1 MMKYHLFSKIQS
13 RNANKLHLSCDD
25 RKEKMESDAEVEE
38 KNICEDELTEDG
50 KIMEDSE
57 EYEKEEEIFCNA
69 VNVKGE
75 LVTNVSVD
83 ITKMKDEVNNNDGT
97 EIKKDFGFKGFETI
111 SEDEEMEEEEYVEKE
126 TSDED
131 ESKIVMKEEIEDEIM
146 EENENE
152 DKVVTTRE
160 IVKRDFEFKGFEMIS
175 EDEEMEEEEY
185 VEKETS
191 DEDESKIVMKEEIE
205 NEIMEENE
213 NEDKAVTIREIV
225 EKDFGFKGFEISSNG
240 NIVLKVYGIE
250 VVKKVTKKKYNK
262 YVDENLERIKRMENR
277 VPRLRGTTKQLMIGE
292 VKARE
297 KMVDKEVKKLAE
309 LVIVTG
315 EAEIFAKY

>member
-1 MMKYHLFSKIQS
+1 MASK
-13 RNANKLHLSCDD
+13 
-25 RKEKMESDAEVEE
+25 KEKMESDAEVEE
-38 KNICEDELTEDG
+38 KNICEDELTEVE
-50 KIMEDSE
+50 KITEDSE

-75 LVTNVSVD
+75 LVTNVSVV

-97 EIKKDFGFKGFETI
+97 EIKNIVVQKTKKEIKTI

-175 EDEEMEEEEY
+175 EDEEMEEKEY
-185 VEKETS
+185 IEKETS

-205 NEIMEENE
+205 DEIMEENE
-213 NEDKAVTIREIV
+213 NEDKAVMTREIV

>member
-50 KIMEDSE
+50 KITEDSE

-152 DKVVTTRE
+152 DKAVTT
-160 IVKRDFEFKGFEMIS
+160 
-175 EDEEMEEEEY
+175 
-185 VEKETS
+185 
-191 DEDESKIVMKEEIE
+191 
-205 NEIMEENE
+205 
-213 NEDKAVTIREIV
+213 REIV

-277 VPRLRGTTKQLMIGE
+277 VPRLRGTAKQLMIGE

>member
-1 MMKYHLFSKIQS
+1 MASK
-13 RNANKLHLSCDD
+13 
-25 RKEKMESDAEVEE
+25 KEKMESDAEVEE

-50 KIMEDSE
+50 KITEDSE

-69 VNVKGE
+69 INVKGE
-75 LVTNVSVD
+75 LVTNVSVV

-97 EIKKDFGFKGFETI
+97 EIKNIVVQKTKKEIKTI

-131 ESKIVMKEEIEDEIM
+131 ESKIVMKEEIED
-146 EENENE
+146 
-152 DKVVTTRE
+152 
-160 IVKRDFEFKGFEMIS
+160 
-175 EDEEMEEEEY
+175 
-185 VEKETS
+185 
-191 DEDESKIVMKEEIE
+191 
-205 NEIMEENE
+205 EIMEENE

-262 YVDENLERIKRMENR
+262 YVDDNLERIKRMENR
-277 VPRLRGTTKQLMIGE
+277 VSRLRGTTKQLMIGE

>member
-1 MMKYHLFSKIQS
+1 MASK
-13 RNANKLHLSCDD
+13 
-25 RKEKMESDAEVEE
+25 KEKMESDAEVEE
-38 KNICEDELTEDG
+38 KNICEDELTEVE
-50 KIMEDSE
+50 KITEDSE

-75 LVTNVSVD
+75 LVTNVSVV
-83 ITKMKDEVNNNDGT
+83 ITKMKDEVNNNDGI
-97 EIKKDFGFKGFETI
+97 EIKNIVVQKTKKEIKTI

-146 EENENE
+146 EENENK

-175 EDEEMEEEEY
+175 EDEEMEEKEY
-185 VEKETS
+185 IEKETS

-205 NEIMEENE
+205 DEIMEENE

-262 YVDENLERIKRMENR
+262 YLDENLERIKRMENR

>member
-1 MMKYHLFSKIQS
+1 MASK
-13 RNANKLHLSCDD
+13 
-25 RKEKMESDAEVEE
+25 KEKMESDAEVEE

-50 KIMEDSE
+50 KITEDSE

-75 LVTNVSVD
+75 LVTNVSVV

-131 ESKIVMKEEIEDEIM
+131 ESKIVMKEEIE
-146 EENENE
+146 
-152 DKVVTTRE
+152 
-160 IVKRDFEFKGFEMIS
+160 
-175 EDEEMEEEEY
+175 
-185 VEKETS
+185 
-191 DEDESKIVMKEEIE
+191 

-213 NEDKAVTIREIV
+213 NEDKAVTTREIV
-225 EKDFGFKGFEISSNG
+225 EKDFGFKGFEILSNG

-262 YVDENLERIKRMENR
+262 YVDENLERIKRMEDR

-292 VKARE
+292 VKVRE
-297 KMVDKEVKKLAE
+297 KMVDKEVKKLVE
-309 LVIVTG
+309 MVIVTG

>member
-1 MMKYHLFSKIQS
+1 MASK
-13 RNANKLHLSCDD
+13 
-25 RKEKMESDAEVEE
+25 KEKMESDAEVEE
-38 KNICEDELTEDG
+38 KNICEDELTEVE
-50 KIMEDSE
+50 KITEDSE

-75 LVTNVSVD
+75 LVTNVSVV
-83 ITKMKDEVNNNDGT
+83 ITKMKDEVNNNDGI
-97 EIKKDFGFKGFETI
+97 EIKNIVVQKTKKEIKTI

-146 EENENE
+146 EENENK

-175 EDEEMEEEEY
+175 EDEEMEEKEY
-185 VEKETS
+185 IEKETS

-205 NEIMEENE
+205 DEIMEENE
-213 NEDKAVTIREIV
+213 NEDKAVTTREIV

-277 VPRLRGTTKQLMIGE
+277 VSRLRGTTKQLMIGE

>member
-1 MMKYHLFSKIQS
+1 
-13 RNANKLHLSCDD
+13 
-25 RKEKMESDAEVEE
+25 
-38 KNICEDELTEDG
+38 
-50 KIMEDSE
+50 
-57 EYEKEEEIFCNA
+57 
-69 VNVKGE
+69 
-75 LVTNVSVD
+75 
-83 ITKMKDEVNNNDGT
+83 
-97 EIKKDFGFKGFETI
+97 
-111 SEDEEMEEEEYVEKE
+111 
-126 TSDED
+126 
-131 ESKIVMKEEIEDEIM
+131 M

-152 DKVVTTRE
+152 DKAVTTRE

-185 VEKETS
+185 IEKETS

-205 NEIMEENE
+205 DEIMEENE

-262 YVDENLERIKRMENR
+262 YLDENLERIKRMENR

>member
-1 MMKYHLFSKIQS
+1 MASK
-13 RNANKLHLSCDD
+13 
-25 RKEKMESDAEVEE
+25 KEKMESDAEVEE
-38 KNICEDELTEDG
+38 KNICEDELTEVE
-50 KIMEDSE
+50 KITEDSE

-75 LVTNVSVD
+75 LVINVSVV

-97 EIKKDFGFKGFETI
+97 EIKNIVVQKTKKEIKTI

-175 EDEEMEEEEY
+175 EDEEMEEKEY
-185 VEKETS
+185 IEKETS

-205 NEIMEENE
+205 DEIMEENE

-262 YVDENLERIKRMENR
+262 YLDENLERIKRMENR
-277 VPRLRGTTKQLMIGE
+277 VSRLRGTTKQLMIGE

>member
-1 MMKYHLFSKIQS
+1 MASK
-13 RNANKLHLSCDD
+13 
-25 RKEKMESDAEVEE
+25 KEKMESDAEVEE
-38 KNICEDELTEDG
+38 KNICEDELTEDE
-50 KIMEDSE
+50 KITEDSE

-75 LVTNVSVD
+75 LVTNVSVV
-83 ITKMKDEVNNNDGT
+83 ITKMKDEVNNNDGI
-97 EIKKDFGFKGFETI
+97 EIKNIVVQKTKKEIKTI

-152 DKVVTTRE
+152 DKAVTTRE

-185 VEKETS
+185 IEKETS

-205 NEIMEENE
+205 DEIMEENE
-213 NEDKAVTIREIV
+213 NEDKAVTTREIV

-277 VPRLRGTTKQLMIGE
+277 VSRLRGTTKQLMIGE

>member
-1 MMKYHLFSKIQS
+1 MASK
-13 RNANKLHLSCDD
+13 
-25 RKEKMESDAEVEE
+25 KEKMESDAEVEE
-38 KNICEDELTEDG
+38 KNICEDELTEVE
-50 KIMEDSE
+50 KITEDSE

-75 LVTNVSVD
+75 LVTNVSVV
-83 ITKMKDEVNNNDGT
+83 ITKMKDEVNNNDGI
-97 EIKKDFGFKGFETI
+97 EIKNIVVQKTKKEIKTI

-146 EENENE
+146 EENENK

-175 EDEEMEEEEY
+175 EDEEMEEKEY
-185 VEKETS
+185 IEKETS

-205 NEIMEENE
+205 DEIMEENE

-262 YVDENLERIKRMENR
+262 YVDDNLERIKRMENR